1 MRLNEMLN
9 NYISKSSASVKSA
22 GTTSLQQ
29 LPSQIAAQIRALV
42 PGQILQGEVVEN
54 LGDTIKLLVNMNGE
68 NVPLQARLEQSM
80 MVNVG
85 RSLLFQV
92 KNNGSTLSLS
102 PLFENMGMEQNALKA
117 LETASLPVN
126 ETTMELTARMMQEG
140 ISIDKNTLQEMYHQV
155 VSNQDAEIMDL
166 IDLHKLELPVTPENL
181 NQIHSYKAMT
191 HQLVGGVE
199 QMSQEFI
206 ELLQDM
212 VQNGQGKDAETLL
225 RAVLGQSGEIQP
237 DTSNAAETGVK
248 TVLTESGAVIRQG
261 QESLTQEGTV
271 VNQNVTEGAQV
282 TQGDGVSAE
291 ALKDSKNMNTDQLLK
306 ELLTQWESAGGQKEQ
321 LAKLLQREDF
331 QAGIKEWFQKQLL
344 LSPEQSDKDGV
355 QELYQ
360 KLNKQLQVVT
370 EALQQVGQEQSALG
384 KTVQN
389 LNQNVQFLN
398 QMNQM
403 YAYIQLPLKLAE
415 SNAHGEL
422 YVYSNKK
429 HLAGNDG
436 EVTALLHLDMEHLG
450 PVDVYVRM
458 KESNVST
465 NFYIADEEMLDF
477 LYEHMDML
485 TERLAKRGYQMSYH
499 LIVKGEQ
506 EGGGNSTFKELLQE
520 NSNIPT
526 LVNYSFDV
534 RC

>member
-29 LPSQIAAQIRALV
+29 LPSQIAAQIRALA

-80 MVNVG
+80 MVNAG

-166 IDLHKLELPVTPENL
+166 IDLHKLDLPVTPENL

-191 HQLVGGVE
+191 HQLVGGVK

-206 ELLQDM
+206 DLLQDM
-212 VQNGQGKDAETLL
+212 VQNGQGKDAEALL
-225 RAVLGQSGEIQP
+225 RAVLGQSSEIQP
-237 DTSNAAETGVK
+237 NTSNAAETGIK
-248 TVLTESGAVIRQG
+248 TVLTESGTVVLQG
-261 QESLTQEGTV
+261 QETLTHEGTV
-271 VNQNVTEGAQV
+271 VNQNVTEGVQV
-282 TQGDGVSAE
+282 TQGDAVGSE
-291 ALKDSKNMNTDQLLK
+291 TLKDIRNMTGDQLLK
-306 ELLTQWESAGGQKEQ
+306 ELLTQWEASGGQKEH
-321 LAKLLQREDF
+321 LARLLQREDF

-389 LNQNVQFLN
+389 LNQNIQFLN

-403 YAYIQLPLKLAE
+403 YAYVQLPLKLAE

-499 LIVKGEQ
+499 LTVKGEQ

>member
-1 MRLNEMLN
+1 
-9 NYISKSSASVKSA
+9 
-22 GTTSLQQ
+22 
-29 LPSQIAAQIRALV
+29 
-42 PGQILQGEVVEN
+42 
-54 LGDTIKLLVNMNGE
+54 
-68 NVPLQARLEQSM
+68 
-80 MVNVG
+80 
-85 RSLLFQV
+85 
-92 KNNGSTLSLS
+92 
-102 PLFENMGMEQNALKA
+102 
-117 LETASLPVN
+117 
-126 ETTMELTARMMQEG
+126 
-140 ISIDKNTLQEMYHQV
+140 
-155 VSNQDAEIMDL
+155 
-166 IDLHKLELPVTPENL
+166 
-181 NQIHSYKAMT
+181 
-191 HQLVGGVE
+191 
-199 QMSQEFI
+199 
-206 ELLQDM
+206 
-212 VQNGQGKDAETLL
+212 
-225 RAVLGQSGEIQP
+225 
-237 DTSNAAETGVK
+237 
-248 TVLTESGAVIRQG
+248 
-261 QESLTQEGTV
+261 
-271 VNQNVTEGAQV
+271 
-282 TQGDGVSAE
+282 
-291 ALKDSKNMNTDQLLK
+291 
-306 ELLTQWESAGGQKEQ
+306 
-321 LAKLLQREDF
+321 
-331 QAGIKEWFQKQLL
+331 
-344 LSPEQSDKDGV
+344 
-355 QELYQ
+355 
-360 KLNKQLQVVT
+360 VVT

-499 LIVKGEQ
+499 LTVKGEQ